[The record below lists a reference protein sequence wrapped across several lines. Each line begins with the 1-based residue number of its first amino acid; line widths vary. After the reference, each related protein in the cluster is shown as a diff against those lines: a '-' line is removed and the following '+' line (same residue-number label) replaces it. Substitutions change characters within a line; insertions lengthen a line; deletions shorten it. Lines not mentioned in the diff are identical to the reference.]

1 MLFTRCPDCDTT
13 FRVTDDAL
21 KKANGQVRCGR
32 CSSVFNAY
40 AERRE
45 VPIEASAGHAPERP
59 TAETS
64 AVQPKPDVRAEQELA
79 EPAPGPAPAAPPASI
94 DGVRPERL
102 APRPVPTEP
111 VRSEASAPRPVPTE
125 SVRSEAPAPRP
136 VSTELVRPEAPA
148 PRPVPTEPVRSEA
161 LAPLPVPAEP
171 ARPEAPAP
179 RAVPTEPVRSEAPA
193 TLPVPAEPV
202 RSEAP
207 AASNPPLRLVSP
219 SLLEEQPASE
229 PDDDPLGGLS
239 VESVVA
245 QLEQGAADPAVDV
258 DELGDLEPVP
268 LDALPPAQVEAVL
281 ETEPV
286 GNWRHALDESP
297 RSSRWWSVGVACGV
311 ALLALQLLNHY
322 RAELVKQPSIG
333 SLVQNA
339 YASLGIIVLPRWDV
353 RQYQILDWVATAEP
367 SSGGIGSLRITA
379 RIKNLGPEYQPYP
392 DVNLRLKDRW
402 DAAVGGRVF
411 APAEYLAAAPRKL
424 MAPGET
430 ARAQLEL
437 VDPGPD
443 AYGFDLDV
451 CVEVETHV
459 LSCRNDKVFL

>member
-21 KKANGQVRCGR
+21 RKANGQVRCGR
-32 CSSVFNAY
+32 CASVFNAY

-45 VPIEASAGHAPERP
+45 EPAEAAAEASSQRAIAEPVKTAAAAQHGVVEARSAAAPKTDPVALPAEP
-59 TAETS
+59 TSAETGQS
-64 AVQPKPDVRAEQELA
+64 A
-79 EPAPGPAPAAPPASI
+79 APAAPNPVI
-94 DGVRPERL
+94 RL
-102 APRPVPTEP
+102 VP
-111 VRSEASAPRPVPTE
+111 SAPLE
-125 SVRSEAPAPRP
+125 
-136 VSTELVRPEAPA
+136 
-148 PRPVPTEPVRSEA
+148 EPLA
-161 LAPLPVPAEP
+161 LAL
-171 ARPEAPAP
+171 
-179 RAVPTEPVRSEAPA
+179 
-193 TLPVPAEPV
+193 
-202 RSEAP
+202 
-207 AASNPPLRLVSP
+207 
-219 SLLEEQPASE
+219 E
-229 PDDDPLGGLS
+229 PDADPLGALS

-245 QLEQGAADPAVDV
+245 QLEQGAADPAIGV
-258 DELGDLEPVP
+258 DELEPVA
-268 LDALPPAQVEAVL
+268 DAAMPPAQVEAVL

-286 GNWRHALDESP
+286 GDWRHALQESP
-297 RSSRWWSVGVACGV
+297 RQRGWWNAGV
-311 ALLALQLLNHY
+311 ALGVFALALQLLNHY
-322 RAELVKQPSIG
+322 RADLVKQPSVG
-333 SLVQNA
+333 SLVQSA
-339 YASLGIIVLPRWDV
+339 YAALGIVVLPRWDV

-402 DAAVGGRVF
+402 EAAVGGRVF

>member
-21 KKANGQVRCGR
+21 RKANGQVRCGR

-40 AERRE
+40 AERRAE
-45 VPIEASAGHAPERP
+45 PGDSGAEAPARQAAAETPASRPDDATEQRARVEPPPSAATAPQPASAEPRP
-59 TAETS
+59 
-64 AVQPKPDVRAEQELA
+64 PAEQA
-79 EPAPGPAPAAPPASI
+79 APVAPHPALRLVTPSPPQAPPAAPP
-94 DGVRPERL
+94 
-102 APRPVPTEP
+102 
-111 VRSEASAPRPVPTE
+111 
-125 SVRSEAPAPRP
+125 
-136 VSTELVRPEAPA
+136 
-148 PRPVPTEPVRSEA
+148 
-161 LAPLPVPAEP
+161 
-171 ARPEAPAP
+171 
-179 RAVPTEPVRSEAPA
+179 
-193 TLPVPAEPV
+193 
-202 RSEAP
+202 
-207 AASNPPLRLVSP
+207 
-219 SLLEEQPASE
+219 E
-229 PDDDPLGGLS
+229 PDTDPLGPLS
-239 VESVVA
+239 LASVVA
-245 QLEQGAADPAVDV
+245 QLEQGGEEPGVDLA
-258 DELGDLEPVP
+258 ELGDLEPAQG
-268 LDALPPAQVEAVL
+268 DSLPPTQIEAVL
-281 ETEPV
+281 EAEPV
-286 GNWRHALDESP
+286 GDWRHALKEPP
-297 RSSRWWSVGVACGV
+297 RRSGWWSAGVAFGV
-311 ALLALQLLNHY
+311 VALALQLVNHY
-322 RAELVKQPSIG
+322 RAELVKQPSVG
-333 SLVQNA
+333 SLVQSA
-339 YASLGIIVLPRWDV
+339 YAALGIAVLPRWDV

-402 DAAVGGRVF
+402 EAAVGGRVF

>member
-21 KKANGQVRCGR
+21 RKANGQVRCGR
-32 CSSVFNAY
+32 CASVFNAY

-45 VPIEASAGHAPERP
+45 
-59 TAETS
+59 
-64 AVQPKPDVRAEQELA
+64 
-79 EPAPGPAPAAPPASI
+79 EPAEAVPDAPPQ
-94 DGVRPERL
+94 
-102 APRPVPTEP
+102 PVAAGPP
-111 VRSEASAPRPVPTE
+111 AKPAEADMAARQVAGDTKPSA
-125 SVRSEAPAPRP
+125 APAPQSAP
-136 VSTELVRPEAPA
+136 PEAGERRVPTAPTPPIQLVPPSPPEEPRPA
-148 PRPVPTEPVRSEA
+148 P
-161 LAPLPVPAEP
+161 L
-171 ARPEAPAP
+171 
-179 RAVPTEPVRSEAPA
+179 
-193 TLPVPAEPV
+193 
-202 RSEAP
+202 
-207 AASNPPLRLVSP
+207 
-219 SLLEEQPASE
+219 E
-229 PDDDPLGGLS
+229 PDADPLGALS
-239 VESVVA
+239 VASVVA
-245 QLEQGAADPAVDV
+245 QLEQGAVDASV
-258 DELGDLEPVP
+258 DISELGELGVAQ
-268 LDALPPAQVEAVL
+268 DAMPPAQVEAVL
-281 ETEPV
+281 ETEPL
-286 GNWRHALDESP
+286 GDWQHALKESP
-297 RSSRWWSVGVACGV
+297 RRIGWWTAGVAFGVV
-311 ALLALQLLNHY
+311 ALVLQLLNHY
-322 RAELVKQPSIG
+322 RAELVKQPSVG
-333 SLVQNA
+333 ALVQSA
-339 YASLGIIVLPRWDV
+339 YAALGIVVLPRWDV

-402 DAAVGGRVF
+402 EAAVGGRVF

>member
-32 CSSVFNAY
+32 CASVFNAY

-45 VPIEASAGHAPERP
+45 EPGEPIADQPSQRAAADTPAKEPKADAAAQPVSAEVAQRSAAAAPQATPVEP
-59 TAETS
+59 AAPAES
-64 AVQPKPDVRAEQELA
+64 AMPNPPLGIV
-79 EPAPGPAPAAPPASI
+79 APGPHEEPREP
-94 DGVRPERL
+94 RPE
-102 APRPVPTEP
+102 
-111 VRSEASAPRPVPTE
+111 
-125 SVRSEAPAPRP
+125 
-136 VSTELVRPEAPA
+136 PE
-148 PRPVPTEPVRSEA
+148 
-161 LAPLPVPAEP
+161 
-171 ARPEAPAP
+171 
-179 RAVPTEPVRSEAPA
+179 
-193 TLPVPAEPV
+193 
-202 RSEAP
+202 
-207 AASNPPLRLVSP
+207 
-219 SLLEEQPASE
+219 
-229 PDDDPLGGLS
+229 DPLAALS
-239 VESVVA
+239 VASVVA
-245 QLEQGAADPAVDV
+245 QLEQGAVDEDV
-258 DELGDLEPVP
+258 DASQLLD
-268 LDALPPAQVEAVL
+268 LDAAQDKAIPPAQVEAVL
-281 ETEPV
+281 ETEPI
-286 GNWRHALDESP
+286 GDWRHVPQESAR
-297 RSSRWWSVGVACGV
+297 RSGLWSLGVAA
-311 ALLALQLLNHY
+311 ALGALALQLVNHY
-322 RAELVKQPSIG
+322 RAELVKKPSVG
-333 SLVQNA
+333 SLVQSA
-339 YASLGIIVLPRWDV
+339 YAALGVVVLPRWDV

-402 DAAVGGRVF
+402 EAAVGGRVF